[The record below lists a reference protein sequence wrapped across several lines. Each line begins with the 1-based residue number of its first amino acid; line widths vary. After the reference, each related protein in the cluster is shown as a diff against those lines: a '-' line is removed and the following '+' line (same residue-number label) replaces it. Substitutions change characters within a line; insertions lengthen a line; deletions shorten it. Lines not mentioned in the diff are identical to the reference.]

1 MALPTGFR
9 VEVVVEQVL
18 GEVLVAR
25 QPIVDRQLEVVG
37 YELLYRDERGLAPVG
52 EGAGVRATATVLVDG
67 LLALGREICTDGDD
81 AFVNVPGS
89 MLRAG
94 MLLDL
99 PRAGLV
105 LELLESID
113 DTPENRTAIQRHL
126 DAGFRLALDDVVPD
140 DPRIGLIDLVHLVKV
155 DVLAVGLPAA
165 VAFIRALTDRGV
177 AVVAEK
183 VETPEIFDAVAA
195 AGAQLIQGFFFTQ
208 PRAVRAV
215 RPLGLAA
222 NHLQLLQLLAKEDI
236 DLDAVEDLIRSD
248 LTLSDRFLR
257 LVSVAGG
264 WHEIRS
270 IHHGLLMLGHRR
282 VQRWINLL
290 VMSAITS
297 NAPAELLTT
306 ASVRARYCEE
316 LQALRTDTGGLDAF
330 ALGMFSVLGSSG
342 VVPDEVLAELPLGEE
357 IRFAL
362 SGGPGVY
369 RDLIGM
375 CLAAEQA
382 DWDALVTTARGL
394 GIDPRS
400 LARAHVEALR
410 WATQMSAAA

>member
-1 MALPTGFR
+1 
-9 VEVVVEQVL
+9 VEQVL

-25 QPIVDRQLEVVG
+25 QPIVDRHLEVVG
-37 YELLYRDERGLAPVG
+37 YELLYRDATGSAPVG
-52 EGAGVRATATVLVDG
+52 EGAGVRATATVLIDG

-89 MLRAG
+89 LLRAG
-94 MLLDL
+94 TLLDL

-105 LELLESID
+105 LELLETIE
-113 DTPENRTAIQRHL
+113 DTPDNRAAIERHL

-140 DPRIGLIDLVHLVKV
+140 DPRIGMIDLVHLVKV
-155 DVLAVGLPAA
+155 DVLAIGIPGA
-165 VAFIRALTDRGV
+165 VAFIRELTAAGV

-183 VETPEIFDAVAA
+183 VETPEVFDAVIA
-195 AGAQLIQGFFFTQ
+195 AGAQLVQGFFFTQ

-222 NHLQLLQLLAKEDI
+222 NHLQLLQLLTKEDV
-236 DLDAVEDLIRSD
+236 DLDAVEELIRSD

-257 LVSVAGG
+257 LVSIVGG

-270 IHHGLLMLGHRR
+270 IHHGLLLLGHRR

-316 LQALRTDTGGLDAF
+316 LQLLRTENGGLDAF
-330 ALGMFSVLGSSG
+330 ALGMFSVLGAGG
-342 VVPDEVLAELPLGEE
+342 VVPEQVLLELPLGEE

-362 SGGPGVY
+362 AGGPGAY
-369 RDLIGM
+369 RDMISM

-382 DWDALVTTARGL
+382 DWDALVTTGRGL
-394 GIDPRS
+394 GIAPRS
-400 LARAHVEALR
+400 LAQAHVEALR
-410 WATQMSAAA
+410 WANQMSAAA